1 MSRVKRGT
9 IGNKRRRKIL
19 KLAKGYRFARSRK
32 ERAAREAI
40 NHAGNHAFAHRKDKK
55 GDFRRL
61 WTTRINAAVRM
72 HGLSYS
78 KYINAL
84 KKANI
89 GLNRKMLADLAANHP
104 DAFERVVKRVQA

>member
-9 IGNKRRRKIL
+9 IGAKRRRNIL

-32 ERAAREAI
+32 ERAAKEAI

-61 WTTRINAAVRM
+61 WNVRINAAVRANGM
-72 HGLSYS
+72 TYS
-78 KYINAL
+78 RFIDAL
-84 KKANI
+84 KKKNI
-89 GLNRKMLADLAANHP
+89 ELNRKMLSEMAADHP
-104 DAFERVVKRVQA
+104 ETFERVLKTVQG